1 MKRKELVKRHY
12 GSAWN
17 KVFLLGV
24 TVIALGFLTGCN
36 KDKNEGSSER
46 KELREAYEIIVEANA
61 VKQAAMYD
69 AIDALSDNY
78 TQKLFTSD
86 LSYEQADA
94 MLSAFAEAATYGED
108 VDKALE
114 VIEETKK
121 KSSLYQNESKLKSTM
136 GIGSALRGFYEWA
149 SGAGERSRE
158 RILTVAS
165 NLPANERSELYNS
178 LRDNWKEQASSES
191 QFWERLES
199 GDFDNQAS
207 QMYNDFYHN
216 AETTFPDMAQEQGL
230 TIQKI
235 VTREGAEG
243 IEAGAQVIIET
254 TKLATPLGEGMEM
267 VEKAQELAEK
277 AELIVTDPK
286 GAVVEEIKDQIA
298 SKLGEFVD
306 VDGLIDEAELGE
318 EAGQAIKIL
327 LDAGLGSED
336 PEDWI
341 KDAIDWGAT
350 KVMDGD
356 EDGDKADIV
365 VAENKNPT
373 TDGQPAVIIGVTTP
387 PENEETNEGVDLVL
401 PEGEWEIDVI
411 DVDGYLDQMMTFVT
425 ENILNVVMATT
436 DKDHS
441 KQDDSYSLS
450 VWISPGNPAAYESVT
465 VYAQVSPKESG
476 MEVYFEISGTDG
488 YSNSATYTTDES
500 GQCSFYVPGGAEAV
514 TDVITV
520 KIVET
525 GLTRSLTYVF

>member
-1 MKRKELVKRHY
+1 
-12 GSAWN
+12 
-17 KVFLLGV
+17 
-24 TVIALGFLTGCN
+24 
-36 KDKNEGSSER
+36 
-46 KELREAYEIIVEANA
+46 VEANA

-69 AIDALSDNY
+69 AIEVLSNNY
-78 TQKLFTSD
+78 TQKLFSND
-86 LSYEQADA
+86 LTYDQADA
-94 MLSAFAEAATYGED
+94 MLSAFAEAAAYSED
-108 VDKALE
+108 VDKAITI
-114 VIEETKK
+114 IEDTKK
-121 KSSLYQNESKLKSTM
+121 KSTLYQNESRLKSTM

-165 NLPANERSELYNS
+165 NLPANERTQLYNS
-178 LRDNWKEQASSES
+178 LRDNWKEQASSENK
-191 QFWERLES
+191 FWEKLES
-199 GDFDNQAS
+199 GAFDNQAS

-216 AETTFPDMAQEQGL
+216 AETTFPDLAQDQGL

-243 IEAGAQVIIET
+243 VEAGAQVIIET

-298 SKLGEFVD
+298 SRLGEFVD

-318 EAGQAIKIL
+318 GTGQAIKTL
-327 LDAGLGSED
+327 LDAALGSDD
-336 PEDWI
+336 PEEWI

-356 EDGDKADIV
+356 ENGDKADIV
-365 VAENKNPT
+365 VAVNKNT
-373 TDGQPAVIIGVTTP
+373 TTNGQPAVVIGVNKP
-387 PENEETNEGVDLVL
+387 SDNNETNEGIDLVL
-401 PEGEWEIDVI
+401 PGGEWEFDVI
-411 DVDGYLDQMMTFVT
+411 DVDGYLDQMLTYVT
-425 ENILNVVMATT
+425 DNILNVVMATT
-436 DKDHS
+436 DKTQS
-441 KQDDSYSLS
+441 NQDNSYSLS

-465 VYAQVSPKESG
+465 VYAQISPKESG
-476 MEVYFEISGTDG
+476 KEIYFEISGTDG
-488 YSNSATYTTDES
+488 YSNSATYATDAS
-500 GQCSFYVPGGAEAV
+500 GQSSFYVPGGAEGV

>member
-1 MKRKELVKRHY
+1 MKNRACVKKH
-12 GSAWN
+12 GGFAWH
-17 KVFLLGV
+17 KLFMLGTAV
-24 TVIALGFLTGCN
+24 MALWFMSGCE
-36 KDKNEGSSER
+36 KDKNNGSSER
-46 KELREAYEIIVEANA
+46 AELRGAYETIVEANA

-69 AIDALSDNY
+69 ALDVMSNNY
-78 TQKLFTSD
+78 TQKLFTHD
-86 LSYEQADA
+86 LTYKQADA
-94 MLSAFAEAATYGED
+94 MLAAFAEAAAYSED

-121 KSSLYQNESKLKSTM
+121 KSTLYQNESKLKSTM

-165 NLPANERSELYNS
+165 NLPPNERTQLYNS
-178 LRDNWKEQASSES
+178 LRDEWKDQASSES
-191 QFWERLES
+191 KFWERLES
-199 GDFDNQAS
+199 GDYDNQAS

-216 AETTFPDMAQEQGL
+216 AETTFPDLAQEQGL

-254 TKLATPLGEGMEM
+254 TKLATPLGEGMDM

-277 AELIVTDPK
+277 AELVVTDPK

-298 SKLGEFVD
+298 SRLGEFVD
-306 VDGLIDEAELGE
+306 VDGLIDEAELGQE
-318 EAGQAIKIL
+318 TGEAIKIL
-327 LDAGLGSED
+327 LDATLGSED

-341 KDAIDWGAT
+341 KDAMDWGAT
-350 KVMDGD
+350 KIMDGD
-356 EDGDKADIV
+356 EKGDLADIV
-365 VAENKNPT
+365 IAENKNSN
-373 TDGQPAVIIGVTTP
+373 TDGQPAVVIGVNPP
-387 PENEETNEGVDLVL
+387 PEDNEDNTGIDLVL
-401 PEGEWEIDVI
+401 PGGEWEIDVI
-411 DVDGYLDQMMTFVT
+411 DVDGYLDQMLTLVS

-436 DKDHS
+436 DKDHAS
-441 KQDDSYSLS
+441 QDNSFSLS

-476 MEVYFEISGTDG
+476 IEVYFEISGTDG
-488 YSNSATYTTDES
+488 YSNSATSTTDAS
-500 GQCSFYVPGGAEAV
+500 GQCSFYVPGGAEEV

-525 GLTRSLTYVF
+525 GLTRTLTYIF

>member
-1 MKRKELVKRHY
+1 MNKHDRF
-12 GSAWN
+12 AWN
-17 KVFLLGV
+17 RVFLLAV
-24 TVIALGFLTGCN
+24 TVMTLGFLTGCE
-36 KDKNEGSSER
+36 KDKSEGSSKR
-46 KELREAYEIIVEANA
+46 ATLRNAYETIVEANA

-69 AIDALSDNY
+69 AVEVLSNNY
-78 TQKLFTSD
+78 TQKLFSHD
-86 LSYEQADA
+86 LTYEQADA
-94 MLSAFAEAATYGED
+94 MLSAFANAASYSED
-108 VDKALE
+108 VDEALS
-114 VIEETKK
+114 VIEDTKK
-121 KSSLYQNESKLKSTM
+121 KSTLYQNETRLKSTM

-165 NLPANERSELYNS
+165 NIPENERTELYNT
-178 LRDNWKEQASSES
+178 LRDEWKDKASSEAD
-191 QFWERLES
+191 FWEKLEQ
-199 GDFDNQAS
+199 GEFDNQAS

-216 AETTFPDMAQEQGL
+216 AETTFPDIAQDQGL

-267 VEKAQELAEK
+267 VEKAQEFAES

-286 GAVVEEIKDQIA
+286 GAVVEEIKGQIA
-298 SKLGEFVD
+298 SRLGEFID

-318 EAGQAIKIL
+318 GTGEAIKIL
-327 LDAGLGSED
+327 LDATLGSDD

-341 KDAIDWGAT
+341 TDAIDWGAS

-356 EDGDKADIV
+356 EGGDKADIV
-365 VAENKNPT
+365 IAENKNES
-373 TDGQPAVIIGVTTP
+373 TDGQPAIIIGVNTP
-387 PENEETNEGVDLVL
+387 SDEVNEGIELVL

-411 DVDGYLDQMMTFVT
+411 DEDGYLDQMITYVT
-425 ENILNVVMATT
+425 ENVLSVVLATT
-436 DKDHS
+436 DKSHS
-441 KQDDSYSLS
+441 NQDDSYSLS
-450 VWISPGNPAAYESVT
+450 AWISPGNPAPFESVT
-465 VYAQVSPKESG
+465 VYAQISPEESG
-476 MEVYFEISGTDG
+476 LEIYFEIVGTDN

-514 TDVITV
+514 SDVITV

-525 GLTRSLTYVF
+525 GLTRTLTYVF